1 MPERTDQRD
10 GFSVAASLS
19 GFRYIEDD
27 GVDGSTVSPKV
38 RPYTMD
44 LKNAVVGC
52 WRAHLDI
59 WEKIV
64 QQEITTALIFEGD
77 TDWDVSIR
85 AQMLELARG
94 TRYVLGEQG
103 KDTASPYGDD
113 WDLLWTGH
121 CGSGPAPWTNKRYV
135 IPFDPTVVPPEA
147 RISFGAPDM
156 SRWEAA
162 GTTSRVIYPA
172 YGGTCTASYAISL
185 RGARKA
191 LYRLSMQP
199 NNHPVDLGLRTLC
212 QDKDFG
218 FKCVAPFPTIVGM
231 YRPAGSSSSHSD
243 IETYD
248 GIAEEGTANGLM
260 FSTRMNIDRLLKSET
275 TFKSSFPDVTG
286 EEMSIED
293 ITSAVGHH
301 EVVPSNPKYQDLSN
315 EELKQI
321 PWDSEEGAVE

>member
-1 MPERTDQRD
+1 MQSLDVGERTSISGRKWYNKR
-10 GFSVAASLS
+10 SLQPLYLRETPTGMS
-19 GFRYIEDD
+19 QYGH
-27 GVDGSTVSPKV
+27 K
-38 RPYTMD
+38 
-44 LKNAVVGC
+44 C
-52 WRAHLDI
+52 WNLHEALD
-59 WEKIV
+59 
-64 QQEITTALIFEGD
+64 TC
-77 TDWDVSIR
+77 
-85 AQMLELARG
+85 LENKAKTLLPRMEMTG
-94 TRYVLGEQG
+94 TY
-103 KDTASPYGDD
+103 Y
-113 WDLLWTGH
+113 
-121 CGSGPAPWTNKRYV
+121 GPA
-135 IPFDPTVVPPEA
+135 TV
-147 RISFGAPDM
+147 APAQHLGPANDM
-156 SRWEAA
+156 SYPSTPPSFHQRLEYRLVHLICHA
-162 GTTSRVIYPA
+162 GKQPEQTSRVIYPA

-231 YRPAGSSSSHSD
+231 YRPAGNSSSHSD

-301 EVVPSNPKYQDLSN
+301 EIVPLNPKYQDLSN